1 MSRTPSG
8 SKGVG
13 QRYPNP
19 NTTGGLWNKCREALV
34 LKPAKLRLG
43 RFGSH
48 ALKIFSLG
56 QKSLASAAGIA
67 DPKTHRLTAA
77 REEHCLDNRHALH
90 ATGTTRHS

>member
-1 MSRTPSG
+1 VAAQELGRGIRIQTRQ
-8 SKGVG
+8 VG
-13 QRYPNP
+13 FGISAVEPVCSNQPHLN
-19 NTTGGLWNKCREALV
+19 
-34 LKPAKLRLG
+34 LG

-56 QKSLASAAGIA
+56 QKSLASVAGTA
-67 DPKTHRLTAA
+67 DPKTHRLAAA